1 MSTHL
6 RSICRGR
13 SASPVSAHRGPY
25 GSLDVTTPLP
35 VGNISDF
42 DTRWDLIDNDTLP
55 AYQQLL
61 AEDPQQ
67 VRDMLT
73 APVGDRIEAAR
84 LSNNI
89 DDILARLSDWDV
101 DVEIGVR

>member
-1 MSTHL
+1 MA
-6 RSICRGR
+6 G
-13 SASPVSAHRGPY
+13 
-25 GSLDVTTPLP
+25 LDVTTPLP

-73 APVGDRIEAAR
+73 APAGDRIDAAR